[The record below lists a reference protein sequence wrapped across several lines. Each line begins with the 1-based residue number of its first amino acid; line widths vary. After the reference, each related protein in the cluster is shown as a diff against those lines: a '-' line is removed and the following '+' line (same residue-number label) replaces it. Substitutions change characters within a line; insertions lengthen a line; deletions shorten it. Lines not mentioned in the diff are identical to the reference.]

1 MEAYIP
7 RQFGRVNMKTIQSD
21 DLLRAKEGFHLRGE
35 SVAEWALRH
44 GFSAHTVYQVLSG
57 KSLAVRGDSH
67 RVAVALGL
75 KPDTGAPET
84 DSCAPVEQENAM

>member
-1 MEAYIP
+1 
-7 RQFGRVNMKTIQSD
+7 MKTFRND

-35 SVAEWALRH
+35 SVAAWALRH

-75 KPDTGAPET
+75 KPDVSAAQAASRLP
-84 DSCAPVEQENAM
+84 AEQENAM